1 MPVTTTAAPLN
12 LPSPATPG
20 RKVLDPRL
28 RRLVHDSDRQASAR
42 LRADVESAFVTSS
55 APLPPTQLLDP
66 QTLSKRV
73 LVKLDRDKIPV
84 AMAGLAWSKIVDE
97 IYSVNVP
104 VNKLSDLARTPGVQ
118 FISAGHP
125 VGIALDTSR
134 PEVRAEVVQA
144 ALPAGLDRRG
154 AGVIVGIVDFGCD
167 FTLDDFRNTDG
178 TTRIALLWDQSL
190 TPGSGE
196 HSPTDFPHGV
206 QYTAADINFTL
217 GVTATGAATVRHK
230 AGVSSHGTHV
240 MGIAAGNGRSGD
252 VAFPAGRFIGIA
264 PEATIIF
271 VQPDTTEQHTTFT
284 DSVHVAEAI
293 TYIFRR
299 AQEMGLPCVINMSLG
314 QNGGSHDGE
323 SIVERAIDRLL
334 EEPGRAFVVA
344 AGNEHVF
351 RGHASGIL
359 ATGATRTLSWR
370 VGGSIPPPF
379 GPTPPGPDRTPN
391 EMEIWYS
398 SRDRFEVRVVDP
410 AGNATPFAVPDG
422 PPVDH
427 SFPGGNRVFIL
438 SERFTIMNGDARV
451 YIEVSPDAA
460 NPPIVVSGVWK
471 AEIHAL
477 EAQDGRFDA
486 WIERDVR
493 DPKNNF
499 ADQSIFDGA
508 DFDPVMTLGTPATTR
523 RAIAVA
529 SYNFAVTPAATSDF
543 SSRGPTRDGRSK
555 PEFAA
560 PGEGVRSSNALGGRP
575 DPTAPGTVFPMRVA
589 MSGTSM
595 AAPHVAGT
603 CALLL
608 ERDPRLTTSQIAK
621 ILIASTRPHPGGFG
635 FDNAFGFG
643 LLDALAANRLVP

>member
-1 MPVTTTAAPLN
+1 M
-12 LPSPATPG
+12 
-20 RKVLDPRL
+20 
-28 RRLVHDSDRQASAR
+28 
-42 LRADVESAFVTSS
+42 
-55 APLPPTQLLDP
+55 
-66 QTLSKRV
+66 
-73 LVKLDRDKIPV
+73 
-84 AMAGLAWSKIVDE
+84 
-97 IYSVNVP
+97 
-104 VNKLSDLARTPGVQ
+104 
-118 FISAGHP
+118 
-125 VGIALDTSR
+125 
-134 PEVRAEVVQA
+134 
-144 ALPAGLDRRG
+144 
-154 AGVIVGIVDFGCD
+154 IVGIVDFGCD
-167 FTLDDFRNTDG
+167 FTLDDFRNADG

-190 TPGSGE
+190 SPGTGE

-217 GVTATGAATVRHK
+217 GVTATRAATVRHQ
-230 AGVSSHGTHV
+230 AGGSSHGTHV

-252 VAFPAGRFIGIA
+252 AAFPAGRFIGIA

-271 VQPDTTEQHTTFT
+271 VQPDTTDQHTTFT
-284 DSVHVAEAI
+284 DSVHVVEAI
-293 TYIFRR
+293 AYIFRR
-299 AQEMGLPCVINMSLG
+299 AQEMGLPCVINVSLG

-323 SIVERAIDRLL
+323 SIVERSIDRLL

-359 ATGATRTLSWR
+359 ATGAMRTLSWQ
-370 VGGSIPPPF
+370 VGGPIPPPF

-427 SFPGGNRVFIL
+427 PFPCGNRVFIE

-460 NPPIVVSGVWK
+460 NPPIVESGVWK
-471 AEIHAL
+471 VEIHAL

-529 SYNFAVTPAATSDF
+529 SYFRRQTRGRQPLQQSRSDPRRAVQA
-543 SSRGPTRDGRSK
+543 
-555 PEFAA
+555 
-560 PGEGVRSSNALGGRP
+560 GVRGAGGGRP
-575 DPTAPGTVFPMRVA
+575 LLQRPRRPARPHGPADGAPD
-589 MSGTSM
+589 
-595 AAPHVAGT
+595 AGRHERHEHGRT
-603 CALLL
+603 PRRGHLRLLL
-608 ERDPRLTTSQIAK
+608 ERDPRLTTSQIVK
-621 ILIASTRPHPGGFG
+621 ILIASSRPHPGGSG

>member
-1 MPVTTTAAPLN
+1 
-12 LPSPATPG
+12 
-20 RKVLDPRL
+20 
-28 RRLVHDSDRQASAR
+28 
-42 LRADVESAFVTSS
+42 
-55 APLPPTQLLDP
+55 
-66 QTLSKRV
+66 
-73 LVKLDRDKIPV
+73 
-84 AMAGLAWSKIVDE
+84 
-97 IYSVNVP
+97 
-104 VNKLSDLARTPGVQ
+104 
-118 FISAGHP
+118 
-125 VGIALDTSR
+125 
-134 PEVRAEVVQA
+134 
-144 ALPAGLDRRG
+144 
-154 AGVIVGIVDFGCD
+154 
-167 FTLDDFRNTDG
+167 
-178 TTRIALLWDQSL
+178 
-190 TPGSGE
+190 
-196 HSPTDFPHGV
+196 
-206 QYTAADINFTL
+206 
-217 GVTATGAATVRHK
+217 
-230 AGVSSHGTHV
+230 
-240 MGIAAGNGRSGD
+240 
-252 VAFPAGRFIGIA
+252 
-264 PEATIIF
+264 
-271 VQPDTTEQHTTFT
+271 
-284 DSVHVAEAI
+284 
-293 TYIFRR
+293 
-299 AQEMGLPCVINMSLG
+299 
-314 QNGGSHDGE
+314 
-323 SIVERAIDRLL
+323 
-334 EEPGRAFVVA
+334 
-344 AGNEHVF
+344 
-351 RGHASGIL
+351 
-359 ATGATRTLSWR
+359 
-370 VGGSIPPPF
+370 
-379 GPTPPGPDRTPN
+379 
-391 EMEIWYS
+391 
-398 SRDRFEVRVVDP
+398 
-410 AGNATPFAVPDG
+410 
-422 PPVDH
+422 
-427 SFPGGNRVFIL
+427 L